1 MSFLLDTN
9 FIIGLLRGVEAYWDY
24 LEELLERVLP
34 SISAITRAEVYA
46 GCHPEERRETTTVLN
61 CFEVLPVG
69 VEIADLA
76 GQYVYQFARQ
86 GITLHLE
93 DALIGA
99 TAVSQG
105 MVLVTRNIDHF
116 PMLTQRKN
124 LIQFPGKQLCQR

>member
-1 MSFLLDTN
+1 MICLLDTN
-9 FIIGLLRGVEAYWDY
+9 FIIGLLRGAEAYWEY
-24 LEELLERVLP
+24 LEELLKRVLP

-46 GCHPEERRETTTVLN
+46 GCHPDEARDTAAVLN
-61 CFEVLPVG
+61 YFEVLPVG

-76 GQYVYQFARQ
+76 GQYVYQFARR

-99 TAVSQG
+99 TAVKEG

-116 PMLTQRKN
+116 PMLTRDKN
-124 LIQFPGKQLCQR
+124 LIRFPN